1 MLSVPKCRGS
11 AGKEHPE
18 WYSYINGEH
27 RPGRASQWCLTNPEV
42 FEAACEKIDS
52 IFKANPG
59 MNMMS
64 VSQND
69 GNNTYCQCPECM
81 KVIEREGAVSGL
93 YVEFLNK
100 LAARFPDIP
109 LEAVC
114 GNCDFDRETEEKV
127 ILVENKRIFLCHGH
141 RYHVKS
147 GYLNLQYAA
156 REKEADLVL
165 FGHTHRI
172 FYEQHNGLSMLNPG
186 SIGEPRYPGKPSYGR
201 VIIENGQ
208 IFLHTFFL

>member
-1 MLSVPKCRGS
+1 MKKLLILSDS
-11 AGKEHPE
+11 
-18 WYSYINGEH
+18 H
-27 RPGRASQWCLTNPEV
+27 RNIQHMV
-42 FEAACEKIDS
+42 EAVEIEKPDMIIHLGDHYRD
-52 IFKANPG
+52 A
-59 MNMMS
+59 M
-64 VSQND
+64 Q
-69 GNNTYCQCPECM
+69 
-81 KVIEREGAVSGL
+81 
-93 YVEFLNK
+93 